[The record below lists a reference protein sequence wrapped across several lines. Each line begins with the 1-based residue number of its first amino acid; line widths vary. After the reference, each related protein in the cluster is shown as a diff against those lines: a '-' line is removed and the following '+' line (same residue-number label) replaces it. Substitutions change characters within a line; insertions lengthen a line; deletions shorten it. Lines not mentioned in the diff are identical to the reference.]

1 MPSQD
6 KPAKERILS
15 LVRELPDNTSYDEVL
30 RELAFVRM
38 VDRGLA
44 DAEHHRDVDSA
55 ELKERMRAWQG

>member
-6 KPAKERILS
+6 KTDKQRVLS
-15 LVRELPDNTSYDEVL
+15 LVQDLPDNTSYDEVL

-44 DAEHHRDVDSA
+44 DAQGDRHIDSK
-55 ELKERMRAWQG
+55 ELKERIRAWQA